1 MKLKITIL
9 LLSTL
14 LQEQLVIG
22 QPAPFLELV
31 EEHLLSFPNNVE
43 VAIGIVDG
51 DKTYKLGYRV
61 IEGQLIA
68 VNNASTLY
76 EIGSISKTFV
86 ATLLTNEIEKG
97 TMSLE
102 DPIQKHFN
110 SEIRQDTYQGQT
122 LSLLHLA
129 THTSGL
135 KKNPLTS
142 YKRYSSY
149 LSKVQLDYVPGKKWE
164 YNNMGVGL
172 VGRTSS

>member
-1 MKLKITIL
+1 MTLKIIIL
-9 LLSTL
+9 LLALLLPGRLVMGQST
-14 LQEQLVIG
+14 
-22 QPAPFLELV
+22 PFQKLV
-31 EEHLLSFPNNVE
+31 EEHLLSFPNHAE
-43 VAIGIVDG
+43 IAIGIVDG
-51 DKTYKLGYRV
+51 DKTYKLGYQV
-61 IEGQLIA
+61 TEGKLIA

-149 LSKVQLDYVPGKKWE
+149 LSKVQLDYV
-164 YNNMGVGL
+164 
-172 VGRTSS
+172 